1 MRLFSFF
8 KIIFVRP
15 MFSQSTGPT
24 FAQFAAMA
32 ELLCMALDERSDPST
47 DVAVA
52 NNFVGK
58 IDAQSTHLR

>member
-1 MRLFSFF
+1 
-8 KIIFVRP
+8 